1 MKPLEVIIKKA
12 EQQLAIVAD
21 NPRRE
26 ARLLASHVLGLSY
39 EDIYFN
45 KDRFLKDEEEIV
57 FNILLERRLK
67 HEPLSKILEFREFW
81 SLPFRVTKDT
91 LDPRPDSET
100 LIEAVLD
107 HYPHKEGLLRILD
120 LGTGTGCLL
129 LSLLHEYPNAWGVGI
144 DVSEA
149 AICIAQENARRL
161 ALEGRAKFVVG
172 QWGNTL
178 SGYFDIIISNP
189 PYISRLESLPLE
201 VSAYDPE
208 LALYGGDDGLTCY
221 HDLAEQIPK
230 LALPGTK
237 IFLELGKEQ
246 LNDVSAIFS
255 QYSTLQTRKDLSG
268 NERCLI
274 FLYINPACAPSM
286 KGMQKVIAETKKL
299 GYSEIIKV

>member
-1 MKPLEVIIKKA
+1 MKSIQAIINKA
-12 EQQLAIVAD
+12 EQQLAAVAD

-26 ARLLASHVLGLSY
+26 AHLLVCHVLGLSY

-45 KDRFLKDEEEIV
+45 KERLLKDEEEIA

-67 HEPLSKILEFREFW
+67 HEPLSKIREFREFW

-107 HYPHKEGLLRILD
+107 HYPSKESVLQILD

-129 LSLLHEYPNAWGVGI
+129 LSLLQEYPNACGVGI
-144 DVSEA
+144 DASEA
-149 AICIAQENARRL
+149 AIYIAQENANRL
-161 ALEGRAKFVVG
+161 ALEGRTKFIVG
-172 QWGNTL
+172 QWGNAL
-178 SGYFDIIISNP
+178 SGSFDIIISNP
-189 PYISRLESLPLE
+189 PYISRLDPLPLE

-221 HDLAEQIPK
+221 RELVEQIRRVAVSK
-230 LALPGTK
+230 TK

-246 LNDVSAIFS
+246 LDDVSALFS
-255 QYSTLQTRKDLSG
+255 QYTILQAKKDLAG

-274 FLYINPACAPSM
+274 FCI
-286 KGMQKVIAETKKL
+286 
-299 GYSEIIKV
+299 